1 MRKIVLSMILV
12 VVLVGISGCTNK
24 SAANTSTT
32 QGAKN
37 NTTQNTANNT
47 VNNTASNAASN
58 TTSNTVNNTE
68 VNGNNVKEIDSPKA
82 NNDNSDTLTDL
93 TSWNHPVKYVFKN
106 ANVNVTK
113 VVFKNNK
120 TFPIFYVNLT
130 KNLDDNNKIY
140 YKNLIKQV
148 ATANGYWDYEIIDQ
162 TKNIDI
168 KVLCDRLNR
177 SVKEV
182 TNNGE
187 NTYFSTTTEKQSG
200 NTDSQMVDYLVNNVS
215 EVKSFMQSLQ
225 NNKNGVKGIT
235 YVEREP
241 DPNSTDLYLKNYYG
255 LYVGESHSDH
265 NVNIYRFAINKDTK
279 EILFYDVVNDKYENL
294 SNWRTSK

>member
-1 MRKIVLSMILV
+1 MRKIALSMILV
-12 VVLVGISGCTNK
+12 VVLVGISGCNNK
-24 SAANTSTT
+24 SQANTSTT
-32 QGAKN
+32 QSAKN

-47 VNNTASNAASN
+47 VNSTEKNTA
-58 TTSNTVNNTE
+58 
-68 VNGNNVKEIDSPKA
+68 VNGNSVKEIDSPTA
-82 NNDNSDTLTDL
+82 NTDSSDTLTDL

-162 TKNIDI
+162 TKNVDI
-168 KVLCDRLNR
+168 KVSCDRLNR

-182 TNNGE
+182 TNNGD
-187 NTYFSTTTEKQSG
+187 NTYFSITTETQAG

-215 EVKSFMQSLQ
+215 EVKSIMQSLQ
-225 NNKNGVKGIT
+225 NNKSGVKGVT

-241 DPNSTDLYLKNYYG
+241 DPNSTDVYLKNYYG
-255 LYVGESHSDH
+255 LYVGESHPDH

-279 EILFYDVVNDKYENL
+279 EILFYDVVNDKYESI
-294 SNWRTSK
+294 SNWRASK